1 MNREAVR
8 NTTKEESVKRP
19 AKQDIIAAAADVW
32 DVECDRAE
40 AELVRD
46 GWWIDERIKGWLRLH
61 GFSA

>member
-1 MNREAVR
+1 M
-8 NTTKEESVKRP
+8 KRP